1 MPNLVRQMPK
11 YAVFTISLMLA
22 AACHQLDPYA
32 AKFPQVGLG
41 DNRARVIDVM
51 GQSPDTVNSVEVPLL
66 MAEQLAWRAPSTRRV
81 YLVLMVMDRT
91 AAKFA
96 VD

>member
-1 MPNLVRQMPK
+1 MPNLVRSMPK
-11 YAVFTISLMLA
+11 YTVFVISLMLA
-22 AACHQLDPYA
+22 AACDQLDPYK

-66 MAEQLAWRAPSTRRV
+66 KVEQLAWRAPGTRRV
-81 YLVLMVMDRT
+81 YLVLMVMDRS
-91 AAKFA
+91 AAKFT

>member
-1 MPNLVRQMPK
+1 MCNLIRPMPK
-11 YAVFTISLMLA
+11 YTVFVISMMLA
-22 AACHQLDPYA
+22 VACGQLDPYT

-51 GQSPDTVNSVEVPLL
+51 GRSPDTVNSVEVPLL
-66 MAEQLAWRAPSTRRV
+66 KAEQLAWRAPGTGRV

-91 AAKFA
+91 AAKFT
-96 VD
+96 VN